1 MEQAKKTRQENVA
14 AGLVGALLGS
24 LAGVLCTVVIGQM
37 GYVTSISGLVMAV
50 GALKGYELLGGRLSK
65 TGAVIS
71 SLLILIMTLLAHRL
85 TWAIALTSV
94 IHVDVLECF
103 RAIPILLKVG
113 TLESA
118 PYWRDLAMLYLFTLL
133 GAVPTIISGL
143 RSTSMPDLPQETTAA
158 VQGTDMPEAEFYPG
172 KTAWVRPLRICSPL
186 SMLVGI
192 AAGVVLLFVSAVHEN
207 AFTPML
213 AAAGCIISSFVMM
226 GFVLADVQM
235 CDNSMRMMVR
245 ARGIL
250 WRVNLPM
257 LNRADTYRFTRK
269 TGAVRA
275 IQWDR
280 LSEEE
285 QRQAKASILRAVTLL
300 SSGQVMPGSAL
311 SLAVTPLTELQILK
325 ETSRSWKGIYS
336 VSGGRQKKI
345 TIPKAYPNF
354 VPAPGLEPADAP
366 LPVRWS
372 LLGMAVLLAV
382 VLGLAGAGLGRQL
395 DGPAE
400 RGAVRARPSAVSE
413 MEHPGVPAAAGGTGN
428 VWSVL

>member
-1 MEQAKKTRQENVA
+1 
-14 AGLVGALLGS
+14 
-24 LAGVLCTVVIGQM
+24 
-37 GYVTSISGLVMAV
+37 
-50 GALKGYELLGGRLSK
+50 
-65 TGAVIS
+65 
-71 SLLILIMTLLAHRL
+71 
-85 TWAIALTSV
+85 
-94 IHVDVLECF
+94 
-103 RAIPILLKVG
+103 
-113 TLESA
+113 
-118 PYWRDLAMLYLFTLL
+118 MLYLFTLL

-213 AAAGCIISSFVMM
+213 AAAGCIISSFLMM
-226 GFVLADVQM
+226 GFVLVDVQM

-311 SLAVTPLTELQILK
+311 SLAVTPLTELQVLK

-336 VSGGRQKKI
+336 VSGGKQKKI

-354 VPAPGLEPADAP
+354 APAPGLEPADAP

-382 VLGLAGAGLGRQL
+382 DSTCSLALWREAG
-395 DGPAE
+395 E
-400 RGAVRARPSAVSE
+400 MVRVVPSSTAVS
-413 MEHPGVPAAAGGTGN
+413 ARA
-428 VWSVL
+428 L